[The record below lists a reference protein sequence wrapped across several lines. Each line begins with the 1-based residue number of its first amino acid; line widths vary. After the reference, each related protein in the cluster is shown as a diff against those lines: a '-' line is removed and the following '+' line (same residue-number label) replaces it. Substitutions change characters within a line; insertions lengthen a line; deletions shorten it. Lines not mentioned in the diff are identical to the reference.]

1 MSVAILIFLELYH
14 KSDIA
19 PTTTSLARRLRVVG
33 GCGFNCL
40 QRNVNRP
47 PDTLFRARASLTAF
61 LPVDSLH
68 TNPLHLQPRRTI
80 EDESKMVTPP
90 PTTTPQ
96 PHTYS
101 TQEEKARAPIAT

>member
-19 PTTTSLARRLRVVG
+19 PTTTSLVRLRVVG
-33 GCGFNCL
+33 GCGFNR
-40 QRNVNRP
+40 QTSIDYRP
-47 PDTLFRARASLTAF
+47 PDTLFRARAKMTAF
-61 LPVDSLH
+61 LPVSSLH

-90 PTTTPQ
+90 PTTPPQ